1 VTTRAFDILSANTNT
16 QKFNICE
23 WLIEPTELSMY
34 STFEMNK
41 KMDIILKSVTKRPEP
56 PLKNLIYKL
65 SDSISK
71 KEYHYI
77 CSKQLKIDMKY
88 KRILKLS
95 GEALMGDR
103 QYGIDQTS

>member
-41 KMDIILKSVTKRPEP
+41 AKMDIILKSVTKRPEP
-56 PLKNLIYKL
+56 PLKNLIYKN
-65 SDSISK
+65 
-71 KEYHYI
+71 
-77 CSKQLKIDMKY
+77 
-88 KRILKLS
+88 
-95 GEALMGDR
+95 
-103 QYGIDQTS
+103 

>member
-41 KMDIILKSVTKRPEP
+41 AKMDIILKSRSGQ
-56 PLKNLIYKL
+56 NLL
-65 SDSISK
+65 
-71 KEYHYI
+71 
-77 CSKQLKIDMKY
+77 
-88 KRILKLS
+88 
-95 GEALMGDR
+95 
-103 QYGIDQTS
+103 

>member
-41 KMDIILKSVTKRPEP
+41 AKWILFLKSVTEAARTSFEK
-56 PLKNLIYKL
+56 LNL
-65 SDSISK
+65 
-71 KEYHYI
+71 
-77 CSKQLKIDMKY
+77 
-88 KRILKLS
+88 
-95 GEALMGDR
+95 
-103 QYGIDQTS
+103 

>member
-41 KMDIILKSVTKRPEP
+41 AKMDIIFKIGYKRPEP
-56 PLKNLIYKL
+56 PLKNLIYKN
-65 SDSISK
+65 
-71 KEYHYI
+71 
-77 CSKQLKIDMKY
+77 
-88 KRILKLS
+88 
-95 GEALMGDR
+95 
-103 QYGIDQTS
+103 

>member
-41 KMDIILKSVTKRPEP
+41 AKMDIILKSVTKRPEP
-56 PLKNLIYKL
+56 LKNLIYK
-65 SDSISK
+65 K
-71 KEYHYI
+71 N
-77 CSKQLKIDMKY
+77 
-88 KRILKLS
+88 
-95 GEALMGDR
+95 
-103 QYGIDQTS
+103 